1 MYEPRD
7 EISLREL
14 YLIFRSGL
22 VAIVLA
28 ALLAG
33 SAAFIYLSSR
43 PDSYEATATVQVNVP
58 VAETTNEEAAW
69 LLPPAGIG
77 MSTYR
82 ALANRP
88 SILAEALEMPMEDAE
103 ALREVASRLELE
115 AIDSGAQA
123 RGQLTVTHTARAAT
137 AEEAADIANRW
148 AQASAAAAVQAMV
161 QSVDSG
167 AAASTRELELR
178 EAELQAAIQ
187 ELTDF
192 ARQDNRAV
200 LTSLLMVQQDL
211 QGEATRRLAELENLI
226 VTTAAKRDMLQ
237 AVLASRSGTS
247 SQPLE
252 AQLNAL
258 VASGHLDEE
267 MAAQLESSLAQL
279 PASATAGGGDLML
292 IVSRTQLETL
302 TSDLAGYAAEQ
313 ELLTRK
319 LNEAGER
326 ITDLRAELAE
336 VNRTADRLEQ
346 VAMRARTAYNSVA
359 SLAPLI
365 RLQQGV
371 IGNAAKVVVEAVP
384 PLQPTA
390 RNRLT
395 ITLAA
400 AVVAGLLATLV
411 VFLRAAIREPEAP
424 ARTSS
429 LQGRQYEIDH
439 TSGGVKRTG
448 EWPAV
453 ELGTGP
459 GEGGPPRPPG
469 PAESR

>member
-22 VAIVLA
+22 VAIVLV

-58 VAETTNEEAAW
+58 VPETTNEEAAW

-88 SILAEALEMPMEDAE
+88 TILADALEMPIESTE
-103 ALREVASRLELE
+103 ALREVAGRLELE
-115 AIDSGAQA
+115 AIDTGGQA
-123 RGQLTVTHTARAAT
+123 RGQLTVTHTASAPT
-137 AEEAADIANRW
+137 ADEAAEVANRW
-148 AQASAAAAVQAMV
+148 AQASAAAAVNAMV

-178 EAELQAAIQ
+178 EAELQAAVQ
-187 ELTDF
+187 ALTEF

-200 LTSLLMVQQDL
+200 LTSMLAVQQEL
-211 QGEATRRLAELENLI
+211 QGEATRRLAELENLM
-226 VTTAAKRDMLQ
+226 VTTSARRDMLQ
-237 AVLASRSGTS
+237 AVLDSRTGGS

-258 VASGHLDEE
+258 VASGHLDEV

-279 PASATAGGGDLML
+279 PSSATAGGGDLMF

-319 LNEAGER
+319 MSEASER
-326 ITDLRAELAE
+326 ITELRSELAE

-346 VAMRARTAYNSVA
+346 VMFRARAAYDSVA
-359 SLAPLI
+359 RLAPLI

-384 PLQPTA
+384 PLQPTP

-453 ELGTGP
+453 DLATGP
-459 GEGGPPRPPG
+459 GEGGPPG
-469 PAESR
+469 PAETR